1 MNAVYIALPFVQ
13 GVVALFLASLA
24 VLSDPRD
31 RLNLIFAGFLIAI
44 GFWGFLI
51 FGMRDAFPNADIAF
65 SWEQAALVVIP
76 FSGILFYHFV
86 HGLTGARRTPLILA
100 LWYALG
106 IAAAGATLMGW
117 TATGVE
123 ERFYGF
129 APVLGPAFPLLLLAS
144 YPPV

>member
-13 GVVALFLASLA
+13 GALALFLASMA

-31 RLNLIFAGFLIAI
+31 RLNLIFAGFLVAL
-44 GFWGFLI
+44 GLWGFLI
-51 FGMRDAFPNADIAF
+51 FGMRDAFPDATKAF

-100 LWYALG
+100 AWYVLG
-106 IAAAGATLMGW
+106 VVSAVATLAGW
-117 TATGVE
+117 TVTGVE

-129 APVLGPAFPLLLLAS
+129 APSWAGHFRSCCSLRIRRS
-144 YPPV
+144 